1 MTKDIEYLTADY
13 DNEKSSIQSVID
25 AIEGQDFLDVDTT
38 MDDAV
43 SDVSSLD
50 EDGAISLTSSV
61 VGPQGSKLMG
71 YYQNE
76 LYDYA
81 SQLDSKMKEIID
93 TPFIEDIDKAFKGIT
108 NVKLENIL
116 IKNGGGHGRDTYGAS
131 GKIAKGDAKKSDSD
145 VYSID
150 EILKSDQ
157 EFVKVID
164 QHYKEMKKED
174 KKLSKSDFEKM
185 MTQGASCDYM
195 TVAEAE
201 ELEEQK
207 KKELAVDIL
216 AGVGIIA
223 LTIVNPVA
231 GAVAAGA
238 YTAYSAANAAT
249 GKNIITGRKLS
260 KEERIMEGLSLIP
273 LPGMGFLK
281 GAGKSLMKL
290 GFKGGE
296 KFAVKTGLQ
305 KTMQQAVS
313 RISPKMG
320 MMKNSVLNR
329 SRNFA
334 QNTHVGQMLSNM
346 RGQATHTVQQSRN
359 WIGQQA
365 QNVKRIVNNGLDKEF
380 VIPSKQHLASAGIG
394 GINFAETTTLR
405 NMDQNIKRA
414 VTSQNHVTHGPKDSM
429 VRSEGK
435 HSISSHEINSSKYVE
450 SPNYTKVKYGE
461 QYARLR
467 PKKLKANIEYTTPNG
482 HIYRTDHKGRIKEVY
497 VDNLSLKD
505 GDRNNYAQKTVG
517 GEDRLPDD
525 DGGHLIARMFGG
537 SKDIDNLVA
546 QSKFIN
552 RPFKE
557 NGEWYNIEKEWQE
570 FLNSGK
576 EVKNIKME
584 VKYSGNSKRPTEF
597 LVEYYVN
604 NKEFVQHVKNI

>member
-313 RISPKMG
+313 RILPKMG

-405 NMDQNIKRA
+405 NMGQNIKRA

>member
-25 AIEGQDFLDVDTT
+25 VIEGQDFLDVDTT

-405 NMDQNIKRA
+405 NMGQNIKRA

>member
-50 EDGAISLTSSV
+50 EDGAISLISSV

-405 NMDQNIKRA
+405 NMGQNIKRA

>member
-185 MTQGASCDYM
+185 MTQGASCDCM

-405 NMDQNIKRA
+405 NMGQNIKRA

>member
-61 VGPQGSKLMG
+61 VGPLGSKLMG

-116 IKNGGGHGRDTYGAS
+116 IKNGGGHGRDTYGAA

-201 ELEEQK
+201 EIEEQ

-320 MMKNSVLNR
+320 MMKNSVLNQ

-365 QNVKRIVNNGLDKEF
+365 QNVKRIVNNGLDKEIAHPF
-380 VIPSKQHLASAGIG
+380 KQQLAPAGMG
-394 GINFAETTTLR
+394 GIKFAETTTLR
-405 NMDQNIKRA
+405 NMGQNIKRA
-414 VTSQNHVTHGPKDSM
+414 VTPQNHVTHGPKDSM

-435 HSISSHEINSSKYVE
+435 HSVSSHEINSSKYVE

-557 NGEWYNIEKEWQE
+557 NGDWYKLEKEWKE
-570 FLNSGK
+570 SLTSGD
-576 EVKNIKME
+576 EVKNIRME

-597 LVEYYVN
+597 LVEYLVN
-604 NKEFVQHVKNI
+604 GKEKSTSIKNI

>member
-38 MDDAV
+38 MGDAV

-405 NMDQNIKRA
+405 NMGQNIKRA

>member
-405 NMDQNIKRA
+405 NMGQNIKRA

-557 NGEWYNIEKEWQE
+557 NGEWYNIEREWQE

>member
-405 NMDQNIKRA
+405 NMGQNIKRA

-482 HIYRTDHKGRIKEVY
+482 HIYRTDHKGRIKKVY

>member
-93 TPFIEDIDKAFKGIT
+93 TPFIEDIDKVFKGIT

-405 NMDQNIKRA
+405 NMGQNIKRA

>member
-164 QHYKEMKKED
+164 QHYKEMKKE
-174 KKLSKSDFEKM
+174 
-185 MTQGASCDYM
+185 
-195 TVAEAE
+195 EAIE
-201 ELEEQK
+201 I
-207 KKELAVDIL
+207 AAL
-216 AGVGIIA
+216 AGMVVLSCI
-223 LTIVNPVA
+223 NPVA
-231 GAVAAGA
+231 GAVAIGA
-238 YTAYSAANAAT
+238 YSAYSAANAAT
-249 GKNIITGRKLS
+249 GKNIVTGRKLS

-320 MMKNSVLNR
+320 MMKNSVLNQ

-365 QNVKRIVNNGLDKEF
+365 QNVKRIVNNGLDKEIAHPF
-380 VIPSKQHLASAGIG
+380 KQQLAPAGMG
-394 GINFAETTTLR
+394 GIKFAETTTLR
-405 NMDQNIKRA
+405 NMGQNMKRA
-414 VTSQNHVTHGPKDSM
+414 VTPQNHVTHGPKDSM

-435 HSISSHEINSSKYVE
+435 HSVSSHEINSSKYVE
-450 SPNYTKVKYGE
+450 SPNYTKVEFGE
-461 QYARLR
+461 HYARLR
-467 PKKLKANIEYTTPNG
+467 PKKLKANIEYTTPTG

-505 GDRNNYAQKTVG
+505 GGRNNHAQRTVG

-552 RPFKE
+552 RSFKE
-557 NGEWYNIEKEWQE
+557 NGQWYKLEKLWEKAIK
-570 FLNSGK
+570 SGK
-576 EVKNIKME
+576 SIENVKVE
-584 VKYSGNSKRPTEF
+584 VKYKGNSQRPTEF
-597 LVEYYVN
+597 SVRYNINGEQFL
-604 NKEFVQHVKNI
+604 KNIINK

>member
-1 MTKDIEYLTADY
+1 
-13 DNEKSSIQSVID
+13 
-25 AIEGQDFLDVDTT
+25 
-38 MDDAV
+38 
-43 SDVSSLD
+43 
-50 EDGAISLTSSV
+50 
-61 VGPQGSKLMG
+61 
-71 YYQNE
+71 
-76 LYDYA
+76 
-81 SQLDSKMKEIID
+81 
-93 TPFIEDIDKAFKGIT
+93 
-108 NVKLENIL
+108 
-116 IKNGGGHGRDTYGAS
+116 
-131 GKIAKGDAKKSDSD
+131 
-145 VYSID
+145 
-150 EILKSDQ
+150 
-157 EFVKVID
+157 
-164 QHYKEMKKED
+164 
-174 KKLSKSDFEKM
+174 
-185 MTQGASCDYM
+185 
-195 TVAEAE
+195 
-201 ELEEQK
+201 
-207 KKELAVDIL
+207 
-216 AGVGIIA
+216 
-223 LTIVNPVA
+223 
-231 GAVAAGA
+231 
-238 YTAYSAANAAT
+238 
-249 GKNIITGRKLS
+249 
-260 KEERIMEGLSLIP
+260 RIMEGLSLIP

-320 MMKNSVLNR
+320 MMKNSVLNQ

-346 RGQATHTVQQSRN
+346 RGQATYTVQQSRN

-380 VIPSKQHLASAGIG
+380 VIPSKQQLASAGIG

-405 NMDQNIKRA
+405 NMGQNMKRA
-414 VTSQNHVTHGPKDSM
+414 VTPQNHVTHGPKDSM

-435 HSISSHEINSSKYVE
+435 HSVSSHEINSSKYVE

-552 RPFKE
+552 RSFKE
-557 NGEWYNIEKEWQE
+557 NGQWYNIEKEWKNAI
-570 FLNSGK
+570 NSGK

-597 LVEYYVN
+597 LVEYIVN
-604 NKEFVQHVKNI
+604 GKEISKSIKNI

>member
-260 KEERIMEGLSLIP
+260 KEEHIMEGLSLIP

>member
-71 YYQNE
+71 HYQNE

-405 NMDQNIKRA
+405 NMGQNIKRA

>member
-405 NMDQNIKRA
+405 NMGQNIKRA

-482 HIYRTDHKGRIKEVY
+482 HIYWTDHKGRIKEVY

>member
-61 VGPQGSKLMG
+61 VGPLGSKLMG

-201 ELEEQK
+201 EIEEQ

-273 LPGMGFLK
+273 LPGMDFLK

-320 MMKNSVLNR
+320 MMKNSVLNQ

-365 QNVKRIVNNGLDKEF
+365 QNVKRIVNNGLDKEIAHPF
-380 VIPSKQHLASAGIG
+380 KQQLAPAGMG
-394 GINFAETTTLR
+394 GIKFAETTTLR
-405 NMDQNIKRA
+405 NMGQNIKRA
-414 VTSQNHVTHGPKDSM
+414 VTPQNHVTHGPKDSM

-435 HSISSHEINSSKYVE
+435 HSVSSHEINSSKYVE

-557 NGEWYNIEKEWQE
+557 NGDWYKLEKEWKE
-570 FLNSGK
+570 SLTSGD
-576 EVKNIKME
+576 EVKNIRME

-597 LVEYYVN
+597 LVEYLVN
-604 NKEFVQHVKNI
+604 GKEKSTSIKNI